1 MDANEFTAIHTL
13 DNRFESDVLMDALEQ
28 EEIPAI
34 LRSFEE
40 TAYTGLFVP
49 QRGWGKI
56 LVPKRFVSKARA
68 VIYPLINKQKGDS
81 LFGSPDEIDPGL
93 WEQLQEADPKKI
105 CTNAFVKH
113 SPDTLGYIV
122 PFLGSE
128 FLVLPEERR
137 IEPIPPGSSHMA
149 HNLSFQFYLAL
160 LHYLLEAKPQPLA
173 GKWVSE
179 KELPGGSFFFRGPHE
194 LPTKRLLK
202 HFGSQPQSSFR
213 KAAED
218 LYGVS
223 IEAGD
228 AAFVLQPFPRIPLLL
243 ILWEGDDEFGPALHV
258 RFDATV
264 NFHLQALDTIWA
276 LVNIVAESLIAA
288 VRKSHPSK

>member
-1 MDANEFTAIHTL
+1 MDADEFTAIHTL
-13 DNRFESDVLMDALEQ
+13 DNRFESDVLLDALEQ

-49 QRGWGKI
+49 QRGWGRI
-56 LVPKRFVSKARA
+56 LVPRRFVSKARA
-68 VIYPLINKQKGDS
+68 VIYPLINKQKSED
-81 LFGSPDEIDPGL
+81 LFGSPDEIDPIL
-93 WEQLQEADPKKI
+93 WEQLQEADPKEI
-105 CTNAFVKH
+105 CMNALVKH
-113 SPDTLGYIV
+113 DPDSLGYIV

-128 FLVLPEERR
+128 FLVLPEERQ

-149 HNLSFQFYLAL
+149 HKLSFQFYLAM
-160 LHYLLEAKPQPLA
+160 LHYILEAKHQPLA

-179 KELPGGSFFFRGPHE
+179 KELPGGGFFFRGPHE

-202 HFGSQPQSSFR
+202 HFGAQPQAVFR

-218 LYGVS
+218 LHGAGV
-223 IEAGD
+223 EAGD
-228 AAFVLQPFPRIPLLL
+228 AAFVLQPFPRIPLLF

-258 RFDATV
+258 RFDASV
-264 NFHLQALDTIWA
+264 SLHLQALDTIWA
-276 LVNIVAESLIAA
+276 LVNVVAESLITA
-288 VRKSHPSK
+288 VHKQ